1 MNWAEQGQ
9 IAVAWSALVACVLTG
24 NLKVPEWRLVRFGS
38 RTKTQTEK
46 QLAAL
51 IERLA
56 GAELENQHLIPPD

>member
-1 MNWAEQGQ
+1 M
-9 IAVAWSALVACVLTG
+9 ACVLTG